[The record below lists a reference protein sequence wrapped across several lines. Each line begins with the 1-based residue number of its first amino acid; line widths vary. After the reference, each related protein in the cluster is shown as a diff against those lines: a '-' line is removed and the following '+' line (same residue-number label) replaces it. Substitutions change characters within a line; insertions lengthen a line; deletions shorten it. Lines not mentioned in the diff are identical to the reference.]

1 MVQDITS
8 RISESY
14 PKLSKCQRRI
24 AAAVLNSCDKVAYMT
39 AAKLG
44 QTVGVSESTVVR
56 FAIELG
62 FDGYPEFQR
71 ALQEL
76 VRASLTPNQR
86 IEVTNLRIGDKHA
99 LDKVMNADIDKIK
112 YTLENID
119 REAFSASV
127 TSILRAEHIYIIGV
141 RSSASLSSFLHFN
154 LSMILDNVKLV
165 TPTSSSEVFEQIL
178 DIGSNDVMIAISFP
192 RYSTK
197 VINAVKYAHSQG
209 STVIALTDSCSSPIA
224 ADATH
229 ILTAQSDMASFV
241 DSLAAPLS
249 VINTMLVDVTR
260 QLEQKVK
267 DRFDRLERIWDEYD
281 VYSKR

>member
-1 MVQDITS
+1 MKILLQKMFLYVIIICTDYFESPQMIRASPGKEFSSQKELGVFMVQDITT

-24 AAAVLNSCDKVAYMT
+24 ATAVLNSCDKVAYMT

-62 FDGYPEFQR
+62 FEGYPEFQR
-71 ALQEL
+71 AVQEL

-127 TSILRAEHIYIIGV
+127 ASILRAEHIYSIGV
-141 RSSASLSSFLHFN
+141 RSSASLASFLHFN

-178 DIGSNDVMIAISFP
+178 DIGKNDVMIAISFP
-192 RYSTK
+192 RY
-197 VINAVKYAHSQG
+197 
-209 STVIALTDSCSSPIA
+209 
-224 ADATH
+224 
-229 ILTAQSDMASFV
+229 
-241 DSLAAPLS
+241 
-249 VINTMLVDVTR
+249 
-260 QLEQKVK
+260 
-267 DRFDRLERIWDEYD
+267 
-281 VYSKR
+281 